1 METSV
6 GFPDATTFLWSRG
19 WVVAFWW
26 QKQAPLLY
34 QVSYPSLEN
43 PFSDQL
49 LLMGQQ
55 SSIETRSCPVQI
67 VERIVPF
74 RAAQFYS
81 ALTRKSGNERQ
92 MQRWW
97 NVFFFSINKPHNQLD
112 LTLLIPAKKQGMTV
126 RRKRKG
132 KKSSLKIVLQFGV

>member
-1 METSV
+1 
-6 GFPDATTFLWSRG
+6 
-19 WVVAFWW
+19 
-26 QKQAPLLY
+26 
-34 QVSYPSLEN
+34 
-43 PFSDQL
+43 
-49 LLMGQQ
+49 
-55 SSIETRSCPVQI
+55 
-67 VERIVPF
+67 
-74 RAAQFYS
+74 
-81 ALTRKSGNERQ
+81 